1 MGESENLRD
10 LRGFPVEKVYRL
22 IHFACG
28 ITKKPHP
35 QTQTAI
41 QKMESLSGSYTA
53 ICHRWRTDGNW
64 KERKR
69 TRAVKKNIDLYS
81 AVFFKISSRPPQNS
95 NSCRSRRPIGCDL
108 TLHPLA
114 RRLTRKAFQ
123 PLKRQLPSHTR
134 R

>member
-10 LRGFPVEKVYRL
+10 LKGFTVEKLYRL

-28 ITKKPHP
+28 ITKKNHP
-35 QTQTAI
+35 QTHTVI
-41 QKMESLSGSYTA
+41 QKMESLSGSYA
-53 ICHRWRTDGNW
+53 VICHLWRTDVNW

-81 AVFFKISSRPPQNS
+81 AVFFKISSKPPQNS
-95 NSCRSRRPIGCDL
+95 NLCRSRRPISCEL

-114 RRLTRKAFQ
+114 RRLTRKAFH
-123 PLKRQLPSHTR
+123 PLKWQLPSPKR
-134 R
+134 C